1 MIHWTDIERSKEGV
15 LQILEVI
22 KNYEK
27 DGEVRFIAGIQS
39 RGFTEYKIQQLICV
53 VRERLNMTRREL
65 IRLSEIALTYNK
77 MWATDDNNCFRD
89 AEKLFRKIRSTLKGT
104 KILYKKFTPICRK
117 NVPGRDFRP
126 SVFVKSTLAYAEC
139 GRDLYGLDS
148 YPDSV
153 STLYAEMGAYFS
165 NVVAVLVICHQELTK
180 EAQISSNAE
189 LCLQLLNEQCKT
201 IVGDMKDVIG
211 MLSKET
217 AEQND
222 LLKRSKKTGSLKAF
236 AQEGFHKY
244 NIESVTR
251 YATSRAVES
260 GAAYGLDDIEALY
273 FVNNPEKGL
282 KAKEIMSSFDD
293 YADKGRGTKMDT
305 TAIAEFLCWT
315 GLGLAKGYR
324 YFTSAYK
331 GSYDLPQK
339 KSVWARFD
347 NFKKADPEAANNG
360 GMASK
365 FASDFERRISQR

>member
-65 IRLSEIALTYNK
+65 MRLSEIALTYNK

-180 EAQISSNAE
+180 EAMISNNAE

-251 YATSRAVES
+251 YATSRAVEN

-324 YFTSAYK
+324 YFISTYK

>member
-251 YATSRAVES
+251 YATSRAVEN

-324 YFTSAYK
+324 YFISTYK